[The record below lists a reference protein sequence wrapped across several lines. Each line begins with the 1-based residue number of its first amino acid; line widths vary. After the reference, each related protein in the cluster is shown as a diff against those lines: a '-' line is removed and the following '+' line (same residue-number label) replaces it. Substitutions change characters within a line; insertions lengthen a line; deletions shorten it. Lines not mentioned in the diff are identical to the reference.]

1 MTKLAV
7 QSNLV
12 PGATLREKHDNA
24 LAYGFDGLEL
34 NHFPMID
41 AAREALRE
49 HVPVTAMCSGHRGWF
64 IDPDPD
70 MVRACIEDVKV
81 LLALSAELD
90 AGLIVVPIYGRSA
103 RLPAHCGTG
112 RSREEDE
119 ALWLR
124 GLEEVTRH
132 AEKTGGRLIIEAINR
147 YENPLSIT
155 VADALRYAR
164 AAGSPNVRMM
174 GDVFHMNIEEA
185 DSAASLRACGDMLA
199 HVHLADNQRLE
210 PGAGAID
217 FRRIFG
223 ALDDIA
229 YDGYASLEC
238 QLSGPA
244 QEVLPR
250 AARYLRSQMA
260 SAPAQ

>member
-1 MTKLAV
+1 MTRLAV
-7 QSNLV
+7 QSILV

-24 LAYGFDGLEL
+24 VAYGFDGLEL

-49 HVPVTAMCSGHRGWF
+49 RVPVTAMCSGHRGWF

-70 MVRACIEDVKV
+70 LIGACIEDVKV
-81 LLALSAELD
+81 LLELGAELD
-90 AGLIVVPIYGRSA
+90 AGLIIVPIYGRSA

-112 RSREEDE
+112 RSREDDE

-132 AEKTGGRLIIEAINR
+132 AEKVGGRLIIEAINR

-155 VADALRYAR
+155 AADALRYAR
-164 AAGSPNVRMM
+164 AADSPNVRMM
-174 GDVFHMNIEEA
+174 GDVFHMNIEES
-185 DSAASLRACGDMLA
+185 DTAAALRACGEMLA
-199 HVHLADNQRLE
+199 YVHLADNQRLE
-210 PGAGAID
+210 PGAGDID
-217 FRRIFG
+217 FRPIFR
-223 ALDDIA
+223 ALDEIG

-244 QEVLPR
+244 SEVLPR
-250 AARYLRSQMA
+250 TARFLRSAMTAARA
-260 SAPAQ
+260 